1 MSKVRICIEYPIKNA
16 PLPVLWASIGTP
28 LGLSEWFAE
37 GVTIV
42 GDEYTF
48 VWDGYEL
55 TAKSLPSKVNSFI
68 RFQWLEDEDTEAY
81 FEIRIEKQ
89 PISGQLSLLITDYV
103 QASEKEEI
111 VMLWNKNI
119 ETLRRKIGI

>member
-1 MSKVRICIEYPIKNA
+1 MSKIRICIEYPIKKA
-16 PLPVLWASIGTP
+16 PLPVLWTSIGTP
-28 LGLSEWFAE
+28 LGLSEWFAD

-48 VWDGYEL
+48 VWDSYEQ
-55 TAKSLPSKVNSFI
+55 TAKLLPSKVNSFI
-68 RFQWLEDEDTEAY
+68 RFQWIEDVDSDAY

-103 QASEKEEI
+103 QADERDEI
-111 VMLWNKNI
+111 LMLWNKHI

>member
-1 MSKVRICIEYPIKNA
+1 MSKVCICIEYPIKKA
-16 PLPVLWASIGTP
+16 PLPVLWTSIGTP

-48 VWDGYEL
+48 MWDGYEQ
-55 TAKSLPSKVNSFI
+55 TAKLLPSKVNSFI
-68 RFQWLEDEDTEAY
+68 RFQWIEDEGTDAY

-89 PISGQLSLLITDYV
+89 AISGQLSFLITDYV
-103 QASEKEEI
+103 QADEKEEI
-111 VMLWNKNI
+111 LMLWNKHI